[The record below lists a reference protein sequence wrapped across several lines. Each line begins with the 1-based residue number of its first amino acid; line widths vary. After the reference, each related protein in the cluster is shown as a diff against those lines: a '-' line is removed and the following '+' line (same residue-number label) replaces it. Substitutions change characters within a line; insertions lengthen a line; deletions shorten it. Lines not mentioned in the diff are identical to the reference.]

1 VRVFVAGKVPQ
12 VYNPIVGWI
21 SIVVVDVSGHAV
33 YIEPGEPMRVMK
45 MLVDC
50 YQAIAGGSGVS
61 RFASR
66 ADRSLLLAPIKTP
79 RFRGVDE
86 QLFQPL
92 LRQA

>member
-1 VRVFVAGKVPQ
+1 MIG
-12 VYNPIVGWI
+12 
-21 SIVVVDVSGHAV
+21 VSGRMHAV
-33 YIEPGEPMRVMK
+33 YIEPGEPMLVMI
-45 MLVDC
+45 MLVDS
-50 YQAIAGGSGVS
+50 YQAIAGGSDVS

-66 ADRSLLLAPIKTP
+66 IDRPVLLAPIKTP